1 MIIIREN
8 NRAQLKPLLH
18 FLFFF
23 SFLLRKKEKSS
34 CVSSFCWV
42 GCLSAFG
49 LDEIFQWNVK
59 ERKRSMVVERKK
71 KKPYVMFYS
80 LFFLYSTHT
89 PPKMPL
95 SLPSVFYLKKEKK
108 KKYCLRIPFLG
119 LPFSF
124 LFQAGFSF
132 LFLVPGC
139 FEILNPRNVYFKNAE
154 HALALVIFVSF

>member
-1 MIIIREN
+1 MCFIV
-8 NRAQLKPLLH
+8 LLGG
-18 FLFFF
+18 LFECVRVGRDF
-23 SFLLRKKEKSS
+23 SVKRQRKKTID
-34 CVSSFCWV
+34 
-42 GCLSAFG
+42 GC
-49 LDEIFQWNVK
+49 
-59 ERKRSMVVERKK
+59 RKK
-71 KKPYVMFYS
+71 KKETLRNV
-80 LFFLYSTHT
+80 LFSF
-89 PPKMPL
+89 L
-95 SLPSVFYLKKEKK
+95 SLLYTHSTQNALISPECLLFKKRKK